1 MQFHHTVELMQLA
14 TVNNE
19 TKRSNM
25 RLDALPISL
34 SLSTG
39 IGEAHLR
46 PVEYLSS
53 SHVYS
58 ID

>member
-1 MQFHHTVELMQLA
+1 MQFHHIDELMQLA

-34 SLSTG
+34 DRNWRRTFTS
-39 IGEAHLR
+39 A
-46 PVEYLSS
+46 EYVSS